1 MLTVEGCSET
11 ARFDLTTR
19 DSYFIIVAKVF
30 SNRILAEDISFTND
44 VEWTEHK
51 ITALKPGNKY

>member
-30 SNRILAEDISFTND
+30 TNRILAEDISFTND
-44 VEWTEHK
+44 VE
-51 ITALKPGNKY
+51 